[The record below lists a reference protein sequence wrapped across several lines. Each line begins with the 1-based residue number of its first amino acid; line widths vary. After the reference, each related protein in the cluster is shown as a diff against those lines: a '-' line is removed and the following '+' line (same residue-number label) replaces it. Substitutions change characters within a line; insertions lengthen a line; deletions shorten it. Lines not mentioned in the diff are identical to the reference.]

1 MYKIQDLEQQ
11 FLKTKSNISSKLL
24 DRHQQ
29 CNTSD
34 NITERLLS
42 IHSPRLY
49 FECLQVNRGGGGW
62 GWGLEVLLG
71 ILGGGVPPS
80 SPFSTPIFRPDL

>member
-1 MYKIQDLEQQ
+1 MKCLVYKIQDLEQQ

-49 FECLQVNRGGGGW
+49 FECLRVNRGGGG
-62 GWGLEVLLG
+62 
-71 ILGGGVPPS
+71 GGGGGGG
-80 SPFSTPIFRPDL
+80 